1 MNVSLCEVG
10 PRDGLQNEAT
20 VVDPSRRAEL
30 VDRLAASGLRRI
42 ETTSFVNPDRVPAMA
57 GAEAVVEHLERV
69 PGVSYAG
76 LVLNERGYTR
86 LRQTGLDEA
95 RLAIAC
101 TESFSRRNVNA
112 SIDEAFSQSEAV
124 VRAARADGIAVSIT
138 LSVAFGCPF
147 EGSVDQGTVLAI
159 AQRAQLLAPDE
170 LVLADTIGVA
180 APREVQRLVTAVV
193 ALGTPV
199 GAHLHDTRSTGVANC
214 YAALEGGAVG
224 LDTSVG
230 GIGGCPFAPGATGNV
245 ATEDVVYALERDGI
259 ATGVDLDR
267 LIHTATWLEEILGH
281 PLPGHVHRADR

>member
-1 MNVSLCEVG
+1 MNVSVCEVG

-20 VVDPSRRAEL
+20 VVDPEQRAEL
-30 VDRLAASGLRRI
+30 VGRLAASGLRRI
-42 ETTSFVNPDRVPAMA
+42 EATSFVNPNRVPAMA
-57 GAEAVVEHLERV
+57 GAEDVVERIERV

-76 LVLNERGYTR
+76 LVLNRRGYGR
-86 LRQTGLDEA
+86 LRETGLDEA

-101 TESFSRRNVNA
+101 TESFSRRNVNS

-124 VRAARADGIAVSIT
+124 VRAARADGVRVSIT

-147 EGSVDQGTVLAI
+147 EGAVDEGAVLAI
-159 AQRAQLLAPDE
+159 AHRAHLLAPDE

-180 APREVQRLVTAVV
+180 APREVGRLVAAVA

-224 LDTSVG
+224 LDASVG

-245 ATEDVVYALERDGI
+245 ATEDVVYALERDGVE
-259 ATGVDLDR
+259 TGVDLDR
-267 LIHTATWLEEILGH
+267 LIHTAMWLEGILGH
-281 PLPGHVHRADR
+281 PLPGHVHRADC